1 MVEEQIA
8 EAVFKSLNKEIDLK
22 DYGLKSWIELYT
34 ATVDSEQGNE
44 PSRYGFEYWEKEIE
58 YSIFED
64 LSLESHRARFQLRA
78 MYAAVELFATYV
90 ANGLV
95 K

>member
-8 EAVFKSLNKEIDLK
+8 ESVFKSLNKEIDLK
-22 DYGLKSWIELYT
+22 DYGLKSWIDLYI

-44 PSRYGFEYWEKEIE
+44 PVRNGFEYWNKEIE

-64 LSLESHRARFQLRA
+64 LSLESNTARFQLRS
-78 MYAAVELFATYV
+78 MYVAIELFADNV
-90 ANGLV
+90 ANGLA